1 MLTWRSLSVPLS
13 SKGICTFLSRP
24 TAWCCSPTGA
34 AAAAIARAT
43 SPSPVLYRVGMGT
56 LLLDLLPA
64 PEELDRAN
72 VFDMDLLATRLTA
85 ATRWLRSRSD
95 SASCRVGYFGA
106 STGAGA
112 ALLAV
117 VDRATHL
124 FEEPGT
130 LAEVAILASDWF
142 TRYLAKEPQNPS
154 VA

>member
-1 MLTWRSLSVPLS
+1 
-13 SKGICTFLSRP
+13 
-24 TAWCCSPTGA
+24 
-34 AAAAIARAT
+34 
-43 SPSPVLYRVGMGT
+43 MGT

-85 ATRWLRSRSD
+85 ATRWLRNRPD
-95 SASCRVGYFGA
+95 VASCRVGYFGA

-130 LAEVAILASDWF
+130 LAEAAILASNWF
-142 TRYLAKEPQNPS
+142 IRYLAKEPQNPS